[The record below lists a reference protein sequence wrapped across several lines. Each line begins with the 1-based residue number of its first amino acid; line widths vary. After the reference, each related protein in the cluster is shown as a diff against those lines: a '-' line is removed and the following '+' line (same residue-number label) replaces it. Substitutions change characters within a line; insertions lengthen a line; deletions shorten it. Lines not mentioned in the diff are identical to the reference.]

1 MEIMFDELK
10 KIYKGKK
17 VFLTG
22 HTGFKGTWL
31 IQFLKSLDVDVCGYS
46 LVSKTTP
53 NHYSMLGL
61 SNEESIIG
69 DILDSESLNK
79 AIYKARPDIVFHLA
93 AQALVRESYINPKN
107 TYETNV
113 TGTLNLLEACRQCD
127 SIKAIIC
134 ITTDKVY
141 ENKEWPYPYRETDE
155 LGGYD
160 LYSSSK
166 ACCELLISSYRNSF
180 FNISE
185 NNNQSILLASVR
197 AGNLIGG
204 GDWSKDRLIPDIVK
218 AASVGKSVMIR
229 NRQAI
234 RPWQHVLDC
243 LYGYLLLG
251 SRLLNGEKTFAT
263 SWNFAPY
270 LNETKTV
277 EELASFA
284 KSEWNA
290 INIAFG
296 QPVENYHEAGLLKL
310 DNSKTIQELKW
321 KPIWSTEE
329 SIIKTIQ
336 WYKEYYTIGNIKTTD
351 HISEFINSLNKINL

>member
-10 KIYKGKK
+10 NIYKGKK
-17 VFLTG
+17 VFITG

-31 IQFLKSLDVDVCGYS
+31 IQFLKSLDVQVCGYS
-46 LVSKTTP
+46 LESETSP
-53 NHYSMLGL
+53 NHYSLIEL

-69 DILDSESLNK
+69 DILDSESLNE
-79 AIYKARPDIVFHLA
+79 AIYNARPDLVFHLA

-107 TYETNV
+107 TYQTNV
-113 TGTLNLLEACRQCD
+113 TGTLNLLEACRKCE
-127 SIKAIIC
+127 SVKAIVC

-141 ENKEWPYPYRETDE
+141 ENKEWAYPYRETDE

-180 FNISE
+180 FNITGS
-185 NNNQSILLASVR
+185 NKCSILLASAR
-197 AGNLIGG
+197 AGNVIGG

-218 AASVGKSVMIR
+218 AASINKSVIIR
-229 NRQAI
+229 NRQAV

-251 SRLLNGEKTFAT
+251 SRLLNGEKAFAT

-270 LNETKTV
+270 SNETKTV

-290 INIAFG
+290 IDIEFG

-321 KPIWSTEE
+321 TPVWNTEE

-336 WYKEYYTIGNIKTTD
+336 WYKEYYTIGSIKTRD
-351 HISEFINSLNKINL
+351 NISEYLNSLNKRNL

>member
-1 MEIMFDELK
+1 MEIMFEELRET
-10 KIYKGKK
+10 YKGKK

-22 HTGFKGTWL
+22 HTGFKGAWL
-31 IQFLKSLDVDVCGYS
+31 IQFLKSLNVDVCGYS
-46 LVSKTTP
+46 LESKTIP
-53 NHYSMLGL
+53 NHFSMLGL
-61 SNEESIIG
+61 SNDESIIG
-69 DILDSESLNK
+69 DILDSESLIK
-79 AIYKARPDIVFHLA
+79 AIKKARPDIVFHLA
-93 AQALVRESYINPKN
+93 AQALVRESYVDPKR

-141 ENKEWPYPYRETDE
+141 ENKEWAYPYRETDE

-180 FNISE
+180 FNVSG
-185 NNNQSILLASVR
+185 NNNKSVLLASVR
-197 AGNLIGG
+197 AGNVIGG

-218 AASVGKSVMIR
+218 AASVGKSVVIR
-229 NRQAI
+229 NRKAI

-251 SRLLNGEKTFAT
+251 SRLLNGEKAFAT

-270 LNETKTV
+270 VNETKTV
-277 EELASFA
+277 EELVSFA

-290 INIAFG
+290 INIEYG
-296 QPVENYHEAGLLKL
+296 QSDEDYHEAVLLKL

-321 KPIWSTEE
+321 KPVWSTEE
-329 SIIKTIQ
+329 SITKTIH
-336 WYKEYYTIGNIKTTD
+336 WYKEYYTLGIIKTTD
-351 HISEFINSLNKINL
+351 QISEFINSLN